1 MILTDSGHPIVY
13 KAFKVHCS
21 TFYEYK
27 SKLCLVTMQ
36 ARSDSID
43 VKCKYLHDKCTELV
57 DDNQLVFLKNKD
69 ISG

>member
-27 SKLCLVTMQ
+27 SKLCLVTLQ
-36 ARSDSID
+36 DRSDSND
-43 VKCKYLHDKCTELV
+43 VQRKYDKCTALIDE
-57 DDNQLVFLKNKD
+57 NQLVILKNND